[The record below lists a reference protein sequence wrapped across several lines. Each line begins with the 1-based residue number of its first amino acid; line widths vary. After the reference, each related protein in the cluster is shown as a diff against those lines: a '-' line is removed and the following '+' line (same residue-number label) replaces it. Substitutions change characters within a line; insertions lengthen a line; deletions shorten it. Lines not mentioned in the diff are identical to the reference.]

1 MTWTQHMSR
10 KWNRPYWHNSETGKS
25 VWILPE
31 EEKKKM
37 EEAKKEKEKAKAQSE
52 TPAPMPREAARRH
65 IYQRR
70 DDEFQ
75 NYEVTNGFIST
86 TIRARDRYEA
96 MEEMRDIAQSL
107 NPYD

>member
-10 KWNRPYWHNSETGKS
+10 QWNRPYWFNSETGKS

-31 EEKKKM
+31 VEKKKM
-37 EEAKKEKEKAKAQSE
+37 EDAKKTKAQSE
-52 TPAPMPREAARRH
+52 TPAPKPRDAVRRH
-65 IYQRR
+65 IHQERDNEYQ
-70 DDEFQ
+70 D
-75 NYEVTNGFIST
+75 YEVTNGFIST

-96 MEEMRDIAQSL
+96 MAEMRDIAQSL